1 MEEKIVY
8 FEKPGKENTTE
19 VIKLVLER
27 AKLRDI
33 HKIVLASTRGNTA
46 ESFLNAVEGKDIHLV
61 VVPWQFSL
69 TEEGNR
75 FPQELVKELQEKYIW
90 SILERCYLIL
100 ANYMGQ
106 MHQWL

>member
-33 HKIVLASTRGNTA
+33 NRIVLASTRGFTA
-46 ESFLNAVEGKDIHLV
+46 KSFLDAVSGKDIHLV
-61 VVPWQFSL
+61 VVPWQFGFK
-69 TEEGNR
+69 EDGGNPSAR
-75 FPQELVKELQEKYIW
+75 ISQ
-90 SILERCYLIL
+90 
-100 ANYMGQ
+100 
-106 MHQWL
+106 